1 MTDKDKGGFFSNK
14 QYDFIKFLNVVFLP
28 ALGTLYFALAQTWGL
43 PAGEEVL
50 GTLMALQVF
59 IGGVMGISTKAYT
72 QSDAR
77 FDGVMTTTDTPKKK
91 IIAVET
97 NLHPDDL
104 AKKDEVLLKVEP
116 ATTSQ

>member
-14 QYDFIKFLNVVFLP
+14 QYDFVKFLTVVLLP
-28 ALGTLYFALAQTWGL
+28 ALGTLYFALAQTWDL

-59 IGGVMGISTKAYT
+59 IGAVMGISTKAYKD
-72 QSDAR
+72 SDAR

-91 IIAVET
+91 IISVET
-97 NLHPDDL
+97 NLHPDEL
-104 AKKDEVLLKVEP
+104 AQKDEVVLKVEP